1 MWKNIPA
8 VKQGRVINVKV
19 ETYWFNDP
27 YSLDYER
34 KELKT
39 NYWVNNI
46 KTFDCLI

>member
-8 VKQGRVINVKV
+8 VKQGRVINVKA

-34 KELKT
+34 KELK
-39 NYWVNNI
+39 N
-46 KTFDCLI
+46 KLLGK